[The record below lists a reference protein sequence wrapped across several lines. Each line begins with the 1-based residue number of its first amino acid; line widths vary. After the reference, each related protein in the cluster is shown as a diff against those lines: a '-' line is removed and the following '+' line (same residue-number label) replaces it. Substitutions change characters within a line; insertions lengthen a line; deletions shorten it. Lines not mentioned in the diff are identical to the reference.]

1 MAKHNE
7 FLFATDAT
15 RFYFPWM
22 CLLMVFIG
30 TLLCGGGLMT
40 YNSIQSWH
48 QDVAK
53 SLTVQIDTYDKKGGF
68 RNQEISSDIE
78 KALSI
83 LRTTPGV
90 LGASVIDDNQMADL
104 MAPWIGADINLDSL
118 PLPKLID
125 VEIDVKNP
133 PALEQLK
140 SDLNSVVPYATM
152 DSHRIWLAD
161 LIHLSHRIIQVVSFL
176 LFLLIF
182 TIVFTVAYTTRASLN
197 VHESIISLVHMM
209 GAKDIYITSKYASY
223 NLKRAFLGGAL
234 GFIFAIPLLLL
245 LMYCFKST
253 SQTIFQS
260 NFSMNQWI
268 LLGCWPVFICLISFI
283 TTFKTVFSYLR
294 RFL

>member
-30 TLLCGGGLMT
+30 TILWGGGLMAF
-40 YNSIQSWH
+40 NSIQSWH
-48 QDVAK
+48 HDVAK
-53 SLTVQIDTYDKKGGF
+53 SLTVQIDTYNKQGVF
-68 RNQEISSDIE
+68 RNQEIATDIE
-78 KALSI
+78 KTLSI

-90 LGASVIDDNQMADL
+90 LGASVVDDNQMTDL

-125 VEIDVKNP
+125 VEIDAQHP
-133 PALEQLK
+133 PVLEQLK
-140 SDLNSVVPYATM
+140 NDLNTMVPYATM

-161 LIHLSHRIIQVVSFL
+161 LVKLSHRVIQVISFL
-176 LFLLIF
+176 LLLLIF
-182 TIVFTVAYTTRASLN
+182 TIIFTVAYTTRASLN
-197 VHESIISLVHMM
+197 VHEFVINLVHMM
-209 GAKDIYITSKYASY
+209 GAKDLYITTKYASY
-223 NLKRAFLGGAL
+223 NFKRSFIGGII
-234 GFIFAIPLLLL
+234 GFCCAVPLLLL

-260 NFSMNQWI
+260 EFSMNQWI
-268 LLGCWPVFICLISFI
+268 LLGCWPLFICLISAI
-283 TTFKTVFSYLR
+283 TTFKTVLSYLR